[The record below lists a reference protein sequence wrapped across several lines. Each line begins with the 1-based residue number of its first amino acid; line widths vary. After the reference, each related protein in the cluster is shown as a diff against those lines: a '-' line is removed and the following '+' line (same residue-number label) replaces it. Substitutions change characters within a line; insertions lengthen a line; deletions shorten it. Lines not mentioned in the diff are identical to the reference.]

1 MNEKSTGQ
9 EKNTNQKKP
18 QSDSQKA
25 MNSIIGGLV
34 FGVALAFLAYL
45 IYEKIGDFSLGKIL
59 AYLSGFLAFICFAV
73 VWSCFFDWKE
83 AQKKEQLEAEA
94 KKEEQEFSEITPD
107 KRALRA
113 EKLFRMNQ
121 KELMRYYTM
130 NLAQTKFLSIL
141 GIVMIIAGIVIVL
154 VSCTVYISSESDKM
168 FLIVGNISGI
178 IVDFI
183 GAIFIKMYTQN
194 LEAAVKFHAKFA
206 ESNNLLLANSIA
218 NKIEN
223 ADLREQTLS
232 DISTGIAMVKQSKTD
247 E

>member
-1 MNEKSTGQ
+1 MNEKNTDQ
-9 EKNTNQKKP
+9 EKNTKQKKP

-34 FGVALAFLAYL
+34 FGVSLTFLAYL
-45 IYEKIGDFSLGKIL
+45 IYEGIGDFSLGKIL
-59 AYLSGFLAFICFAV
+59 TYLSGFLAFICFAV

-154 VSCTVYISSESDKM
+154 VSCTVYISSASDKM
-168 FLIVGNISGI
+168 LLIVGNISGI

-183 GAIFIKMYTQN
+183 GAVFIKMYTQN
-194 LEAAVKFHAKFA
+194 LEAAVKFHARFA

-232 DISTGIAMVKQSKTD
+232 DISKEIVMVKQSKTD

>member
-1 MNEKSTGQ
+1 MNEKDTD
-9 EKNTNQKKP
+9 QKKS

-25 MNSIIGGLV
+25 RNAIMCGLV
-34 FGVALAFLAYL
+34 FGVLLAFLAYL
-45 IYEKIGDFSLGKIL
+45 TYIKIGDFPLGQIL
-59 AYLSGFLAFICFAV
+59 TFLSGFLAFICFAV
-73 VWSCFFDWKE
+73 VLSSIFDWKE
-83 AQKKEQLEAEA
+83 ALKREKLEAET

-130 NLAQTKFLSIL
+130 NLAQTKFLSIP
-141 GIVMIIAGIVIVL
+141 GIVMIVAGIAIVL
-154 VSCTVYISSESDKM
+154 ISCIIYTSLESDKM
-168 FLIVGNISGI
+168 LLIVGNISGI

-223 ADLREQTLS
+223 IDLREQTLS
-232 DISTGIAMVKQSKTD
+232 DISKRIIMVKQTD
-247 E
+247 AGE

>member
-1 MNEKSTGQ
+1 MNEKNTDQ
-9 EKNTNQKKP
+9 EKNKNQKKP

-34 FGVALAFLAYL
+34 FGVSLTFLAYL

-59 AYLSGFLAFICFAV
+59 TYLSGFLAFICFAV

-121 KELMRYYTM
+121 KELMRYYAM

-154 VSCTVYISSESDKM
+154 VSCTVYISSASDKM
-168 FLIVGNISGI
+168 LLVVGNISGI

-183 GAIFIKMYTQN
+183 GAVFIKMYTQN
-194 LEAAVKFHAKFA
+194 LEAAVKFHARFA

-223 ADLREQTLS
+223 VDLRERTLS
-232 DISTGIAMVKQSKTD
+232 DISKEIVMVKQSKAD